1 MKAYRTES
9 SYYFS
14 SKKLLG
20 AGVVVFFSDKQRR
33 YIHPTAGVLLDPHP
47 RLLALS
53 DEESRKLEKEWQ
65 ETLASQEH

>member
-14 SKKLLG
+14 SKQLLAAG
-20 AGVVVFFSDKQRR
+20 AVVFFSDKQRR

-53 DEESRKLEKEWQ
+53 EEESQKLEKEWQ
-65 ETLASQEH
+65 QTLASQ

>member
-14 SKKLLG
+14 SRQLLA
-20 AGVVVFFSDKQRR
+20 AGTLVFFSEKQRR
-33 YIHPTAGVLLDPHP
+33 YVHPTAGVLLDPHP

-65 ETLASQEH
+65 GALASL